1 MPSVQVVLSPTGM
14 VIDSSEGLN
23 NVRDTLCTTGT
34 VVSFITSLGTIKTIT
49 KKYDWDVRCAK
60 CMFKSRV
67 CPHDSRYMQMCSPKS
82 QVAPSVYYS
91 CLEDIL
97 EEL

>member
-1 MPSVQVVLSPTGM
+1 MASVHVVLSPTGM
-14 VIDSSEGLN
+14 VIDSSVGLN
-23 NVRDTLCTTGT
+23 NVHDMICTPGT
-34 VVSFITSLGTIKTIT
+34 VVSFITAVGTIRTIT
-49 KKYDWDVRCAK
+49 KKYDWDVRCAD

-82 QVAPSVYYS
+82 QVAPNVYYS
-91 CLEDIL
+91 RLEDIL